1 MKRKNLAELH
11 PPLVTFGDLSCALE
25 QACQTQTP
33 VRAAHWVLTLEKLTA
48 GHSLEKH
55 ATLCHF
61 RHILS
66 NFILK
71 RTKISHILFIIYSFK
86 WKCGLNSLH
95 RAALNKQWG
104 CMRPACRQ
112 FDKPALE
119 CQWMASSCKLLKI
132 I

>member
-1 MKRKNLAELH
+1 M
-11 PPLVTFGDLSCALE
+11 

-33 VRAAHWVLTLEKLTA
+33 VRAAHWVLKLEKLTA
-48 GHSLEKH
+48 GRSLEKH

-71 RTKISHILFIIYSFK
+71 RTKISHILLFIIYSFK
-86 WKCGLNSLH
+86 WKCGLNSLQ

-104 CMRPACRQ
+104 RMRPAGRQ
-112 FDKPALE
+112 FDKPAL
-119 CQWMASSCKLLKI
+119 MRI
-132 I
+132 IIHMEKWWLFLNLNYLNIYIEKTFY